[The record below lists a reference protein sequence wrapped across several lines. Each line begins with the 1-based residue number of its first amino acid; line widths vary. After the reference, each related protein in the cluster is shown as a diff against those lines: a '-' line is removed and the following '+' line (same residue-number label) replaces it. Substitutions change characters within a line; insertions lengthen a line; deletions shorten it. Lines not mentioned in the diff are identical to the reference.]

1 MEMQF
6 YPPGWGP
13 VSCTDA
19 SGNQDGKWC
28 AALTIDSVQSNSN
41 TGVQN
46 NAACNSLLGPEPVN
60 YAIIT
65 KSGVPVAPGS
75 TGHRLRQSGGGDP

>member
-19 SGNQDGKWC
+19 NGTQDGKWC
-28 AALTIDSVQSNSN
+28 GALTIDSDQENMN

-46 NAACNSLLGPEPVN
+46 NAACNDLVGPEPVN

-65 KSGVPVAPGS
+65 KSGTPVAPAAARHAAS
-75 TGHRLRQSGGGDP
+75 AIRPS